1 MLMGVHVRH
10 SRVIAMSDEFTP
22 ALRGQVAPFPRTGA
36 TSSAPGASSIDEADR
51 ALAQALVAGDRAA
64 FRALVER
71 ESPRIYRTCYRV
83 LGRAEDAEEAT
94 QETFVLAFRGLGTF
108 RGDGNPAAWLSRIAV
123 REAWRKS
130 AERSRR
136 QAATAVLD
144 AAAYGLPHD
153 ALDPMAVAMLG
164 EERDYLRAAVR
175 QLPDLYRQVVTLRFF
190 AELSVLEVAAATGRP
205 EGTVKAQLHR
215 GLKRLRE
222 SLDEGAR

>member
-1 MLMGVHVRH
+1 
-10 SRVIAMSDEFTP
+10 
-22 ALRGQVAPFPRTGA
+22 
-36 TSSAPGASSIDEADR
+36 
-51 ALAQALVAGDRAA
+51 
-64 FRALVER
+64 VER

-222 SLDEGAR
+222 ILEEGAR